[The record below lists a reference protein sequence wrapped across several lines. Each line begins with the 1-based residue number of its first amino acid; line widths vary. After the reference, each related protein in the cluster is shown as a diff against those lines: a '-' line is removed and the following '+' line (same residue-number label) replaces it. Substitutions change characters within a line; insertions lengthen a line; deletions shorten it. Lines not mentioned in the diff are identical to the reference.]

1 MGERDIELGRLH
13 ADATAVYGP
22 QHYFQ
27 GVSELGVLLE
37 NTGNMVQKLK
47 EANLEFSSVSGH
59 DAIKE
64 IKVKIHEEM
73 DEVGQMAHNMKEKL
87 NKIFQSVLTPI
98 LNNLSKGRGY
108 PVTLPKT
115 MDPSAM
121 SMTMELKIK
130 LKEKENDFK
139 LQNLRKTVW
148 EEYVEVVQRR
158 TFTAVTGIKLSDEV
172 VRMITASSIVQMFE
186 NALQGINPEQ
196 VVPAMDEIKERHA
209 AAMDFDKKILELQQ
223 NFADMAALVETREK
237 MDKALNKVRKLTVR
251 ARSTKKELRDE
262 MAENDQLLE
271 ENYRL
276 LALVI
281 SLGIALCV
289 AVIFLLLQV

>member
-158 TFTAVTGIKLSDEV
+158 TFTVTGIKLSDEV

>member
-27 GVSELGVLLE
+27 EVSELGVLLE

-47 EANLEFSSVSGH
+47 AANLECSSVSGH

-64 IKVKIHEEM
+64 IKVKIQEEI

-87 NKIFQSVLTPI
+87 NKIFQSALTPI

-158 TFTAVTGIKLSDEV
+158 TFTVTGIKLSDEV
-172 VRMITASSIVQMFE
+172 VHMITASNIVQMFE

-196 VVPAMDEIKERHA
+196 VVPAMMDEIKERQA
-209 AAMDFDKKILELQQ
+209 AAMDLDKKILELQQ
-223 NFADMAALVETREK
+223 NFAEMGALLESREK

-251 ARSTKKELRDE
+251 GQSTQKELRKE
-262 MAENDQLLE
+262 MAENDRLLE
-271 ENYRL
+271 ENGRL
-276 LALVI
+276 FTLVI
-281 SLGIALCV
+281 SLGISLCMI
-289 AVIFLLLQV
+289 AIILLLQV

>member
-1 MGERDIELGRLH
+1 MAERDIELGRLH

-27 GVSELGVLLE
+27 EVSELAVLLE

-47 EANLEFSSVSGH
+47 AANLEFSSVSGH

-64 IKVKIHEEM
+64 IKVKIHEEI
-73 DEVGQMAHNMKEKL
+73 DEVGQMAHNVKEKL

-121 SMTMELKIK
+121 SMIMELKIK
-130 LKEKENDFK
+130 LNEKENDFK
-139 LQNLRKTVW
+139 
-148 EEYVEVVQRR
+148 VVH
-158 TFTAVTGIKLSDEV
+158 
-172 VRMITASSIVQMFE
+172 MITASSIVQMFE

-196 VVPAMDEIKERHA
+196 VAPTMDEIKERHA

-223 NFADMAALVETREK
+223 NFAEMAALLESREK

-251 ARSTKKELRDE
+251 GQSTQKELRKE
-262 MAENDQLLE
+262 MAENDRLLE
-271 ENYRL
+271 ENGRL
-276 LALVI
+276 FTLVI
-281 SLGIALCV
+281 SLAISLCV
-289 AVIFLLLQV
+289 IAIFLLQV